1 MPITIRSAN
10 LDADRGALIA
20 LLDRNLPRTT
30 DDRVYDWLY
39 RQNPH
44 GPAQVWVAVDAA
56 SHAVVG
62 AAAAFPRRMYQVNGE
77 TLAWVLGDFC
87 FDAAYR
93 SLGPAIALQRTML
106 DALGAAGGA
115 FCYDFPSRSMLAV
128 YARMGLKE
136 LDQMQRLVQLV
147 RVDGKLAEALG
158 DRWIVPV
165 LAAPANLV
173 LRALR
178 CTRPR
183 GGRGVLVTPQ
193 LEPCGDDF
201 TALARGVGA
210 RSGMCVQRSAE
221 YLNWRYLDNPL
232 VRCEMFTARAGGV
245 LHGYAVLACE
255 GDRGTLLD
263 LLGLDDAGARAAL
276 VDRVTRVAAAR
287 GVSTL
292 SAPVVAS
299 HPSLPLLERLGFVRR
314 ECQPVIACGPDVP
327 TPGAG
332 AARWLFYHGD
342 RDS

>member
-10 LDADRGALIA
+10 LESDRSALIA

-30 DDRVYDWLY
+30 DDHVFDWLY

-44 GPAQVWVAVDAA
+44 GPARVWVAVDGT

-62 AAAAFPRRMYQVNGE
+62 AAAAFPRRMYHADRE
-77 TLAWVLGDFC
+77 MLAWVLGDFC

-106 DALGAAGGA
+106 DALGAADGT

-128 YARMGLKE
+128 YARLGMKE

-147 RVDGKLAEALG
+147 RVNGKLAEALG

-178 CTRPR
+178 STRPR
-183 GGRGVLVTPQ
+183 GGPKLVVAPQ
-193 LEPCGDDF
+193 VEPCGDDF
-201 TALARGVGA
+201 TVLARRVGA
-210 RSGMCVQRSAE
+210 QGGACVQRSAE
-221 YLNWRYLDNPL
+221 YLTWRYLRNPL
-232 VRCEMFTARAGGV
+232 VRCEMFTARAGGA
-245 LHGYAVLACE
+245 LCGYAVLACE
-255 GDRGTLLD
+255 GDRATLLD
-263 LLGLDDAGARAAL
+263 LFGLDDAGARAAL

-299 HPSLPLLERLGFVRR
+299 HPSRPLLERLGFVRR
-314 ECQPVIACGPDVP
+314 ECQPVMACGPGVSA
-327 TPGAG
+327 PGPG
-332 AARWLFYHGD
+332 TARWLFYQGD